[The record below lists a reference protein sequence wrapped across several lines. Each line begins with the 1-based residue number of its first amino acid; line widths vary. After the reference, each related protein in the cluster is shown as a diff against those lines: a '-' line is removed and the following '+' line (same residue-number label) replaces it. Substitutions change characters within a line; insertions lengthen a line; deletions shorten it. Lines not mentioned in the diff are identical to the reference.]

1 MFLKF
6 KKILSIFTLAVFLLP
21 MVAEQVHSFEHRHD
35 KHCTNTETHYCTTE
49 HHCTLCDFVKL
60 TSYTYVSET
69 QLKAGIIITA
79 HKTDFYKSVVV
90 TKYNTVHPL
99 RGPPAVS

>member
-1 MFLKF
+1 MFLKI
-6 KKILSIFTLAVFLLP
+6 KNILSIFTLAVFLFP
-21 MVAEQVHSFEHRHD
+21 MVAVQVHSFEHRHD
-35 KHCTNTETHYCTTE
+35 KHCTNTETHYCTPE
-49 HHCTLCDFVKL
+49 HHCTLCDFVQI
-60 TSYTYVSET
+60 TSNTSVSET